1 MEEEERSR
9 RDFLISVGAVAAIVA
24 GLTGAGF
31 LVNAALKADRTTTE
45 LSDKVRTAEGTA
57 TKLPDEYNV
66 AVQYEHETATLN
78 DKDLFG
84 EVEKDS
90 KLKVIVEFKE
100 VYTVK
105 KTYKGELLERKL
117 TGYKIVGVSPK

>member
-1 MEEEERSR
+1 MEEEETSR

-31 LVNAALKADRTTTE
+31 LIKAAFKDRTTTE

-57 TKLPDEYNV
+57 TKLPDEYKV

-84 EVEKDS
+84 KVEKDS
-90 KLKVIVEFKE
+90 KEVIVEFKE

-105 KTYKGELLERKL
+105 RTYRGEFLERKL
-117 TGYKIVGVSPK
+117 TGYRIVGVSPK